1 MKSNRKTAWS
11 IPAIGPCAPA
21 RTLVA
26 VERRDYDDWPS
37 DLLLVRLQV
46 TSSSAADAR
55 LGVLPEKMAERRQH
69 MQRQHHRGDDADD
82 RGAGHRL
89 LHFGQSCRAA
99 TPATDEIGARF
110 TAAICHRGH
119 RK

>member
-1 MKSNRKTAWS
+1 MEHPRDR
-11 IPAIGPCAPA
+11 PCAPPPA
-21 RTLVA
+21 HWWRSSGAIMMIGRRTSYWFA
-26 VERRDYDDWPS
+26 FRS
-37 DLLLVRLQV
+37 LLRQRQ
-46 TSSSAADAR
+46 TPAEAF
-55 LGVLPEKMAERRQH
+55 LPEKMAERRQH

-82 RGAGHRL
+82 RAGHR